1 MYRRTIEVKYKRISG
16 WGRHVLPIVKWTELL
31 LFFRIILTSAILL
44 FFDTIEALFFL
55 FYNIISSRC
64 RNLAVR
70 FVSYSQCFFFSSFF
84 SIKGNCA
91 NPKAL
96 GMESGRIPDD
106 AITASSIFSDA
117 YKPSYGRLRKSLGSC
132 SWTCEKDAL
141 ATSCWHKVDLGLLTK
156 VTGIST
162 QGGCIHGEWITTYE
176 IMYSCDDNM
185 YTYYK
190 EQGQPKVR
198 HAIKLYP

>member
-16 WGRHVLPIVKWTELL
+16 CGRHVLPIVCYFFVLYLLL
-31 LFFRIILTSAILL
+31 LFYYFSTQSKLSFSFFIILYLVVAETQ
-44 FFDTIEALFFL
+44 
-55 FYNIISSRC
+55 Y
-64 RNLAVR
+64 
-70 FVSYSQCFFFSSFF
+70 FVSLATYNFFFSSFF

-91 NPKAL
+91 NPKAV

-117 YKPSYGRLRKSLGSC
+117 YKPSYGRLTKSLASC